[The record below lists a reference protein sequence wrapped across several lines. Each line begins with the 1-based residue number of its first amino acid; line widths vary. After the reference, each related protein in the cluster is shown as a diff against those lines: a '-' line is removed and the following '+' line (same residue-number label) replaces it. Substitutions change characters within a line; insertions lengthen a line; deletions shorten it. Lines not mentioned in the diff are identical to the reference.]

1 MVFIRGYAS
10 DKISVYHIMIE
21 LNPQYEK
28 IFDPC
33 NIDDDC
39 DKIAGLMSYKV
50 NIIKEA
56 MVAGLYKQAVTMYL
70 QLLKSMCI
78 HFVEDEHYC
87 YFDDMYS
94 PEYVMQRV
102 FEGLQMCNLD
112 LETAM
117 FLKEGH
123 DEIMQTECYQEYGY
137 PSYI

>member
-1 MVFIRGYAS
+1 
-10 DKISVYHIMIE
+10 MIE

-28 IFDPC
+28 IFDPR

-39 DKIAGLMSYKV
+39 DKIAGLMSSEV

-56 MVAGLYKQAVTMYL
+56 MEAGLYKQAVTMYL
-70 QLLKSMCI
+70 QLLKAMCI

-94 PEYVMQRV
+94 SEYIMQRV
-102 FEGLQMCNLD
+102 FEDLQMCNLD
-112 LETAM
+112 FDSAM
-117 FLKEGH
+117 LLKEGY